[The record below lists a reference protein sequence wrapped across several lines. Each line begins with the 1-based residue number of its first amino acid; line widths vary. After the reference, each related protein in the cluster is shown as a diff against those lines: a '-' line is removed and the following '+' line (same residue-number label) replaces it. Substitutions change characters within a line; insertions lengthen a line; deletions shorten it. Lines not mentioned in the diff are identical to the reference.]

1 MLTEYTIILL
11 LFLHLIS
18 DFVLQSRNMGRKKG
32 KNLYWLTSHVFVYS
46 LSLSFFWFLITKSL
60 NISFYEAFMFF
71 FLVFLTH
78 FITDYF
84 TSKFSLGMF
93 FLKLK
98 QSKNTKTQSLYEW
111 LFWLTIGVDQF
122 IHIASLILIEK
133 YI

>member
-84 TSKFSLGMF
+84 TSKFSGMF
-93 FLKLK
+93 YLRLK
-98 QSKNTKTQSLYEW
+98 QSKNTKTQNLYEW